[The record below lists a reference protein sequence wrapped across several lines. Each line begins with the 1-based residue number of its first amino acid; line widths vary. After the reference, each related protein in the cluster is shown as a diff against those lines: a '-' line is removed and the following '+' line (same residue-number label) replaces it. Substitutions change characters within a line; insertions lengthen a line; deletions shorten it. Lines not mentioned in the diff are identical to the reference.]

1 MTTFET
7 TRHQVAIAGQVS
19 DFETTRSIAG
29 ALVRITAAP
38 AEFLTQLAALA
49 QQYGAEWA
57 TLRERPDQTATAP
70 DGHFHFLDLPN
81 GQYTLA
87 VSLPG
92 SGTRYG
98 TRQGQVSVS
107 RDASDNIVLAAA
119 DLTLPPT
126 VLKGQVTRAD
136 GTPLAMAAVRIKGSG
151 EQGFSDG
158 QGRYVLAPLEIGQR
172 TIIASAQGFSPV
184 TRVLQLATAGTAV
197 TANFTLAALAP

>member
-38 AEFLTQLAALA
+38 AEFLTRLAALA
-49 QQYGAEWA
+49 QQYGADWA

-81 GQYTLA
+81 GQYTLT

-98 TRQGQVSVS
+98 TRQGQVSV
-107 RDASDNIVLAAA
+107 DTSDNIVLAAA

-126 VLKGQVTRAD
+126 VLKGQVTRED

-172 TIIASAQGFSPV
+172 TIIASGQGFSPV